1 MLHKVTK
8 EQRKANGNEA
18 KQVAIDGGTSRN
30 DNSSLVD
37 IPVTFDCTW
46 SKRGFTAS
54 HCAGLACKDKS
65 HHLDAVFKEPLLKI
79 YERLSESALL
89 QRPVCLATHNAN
101 ESINSLVWKVSKAQV
116 AWIKENRDGGK
127 CCCPSF

>member
-116 AWIKENRDGGK
+116 AWIKENRNGCK